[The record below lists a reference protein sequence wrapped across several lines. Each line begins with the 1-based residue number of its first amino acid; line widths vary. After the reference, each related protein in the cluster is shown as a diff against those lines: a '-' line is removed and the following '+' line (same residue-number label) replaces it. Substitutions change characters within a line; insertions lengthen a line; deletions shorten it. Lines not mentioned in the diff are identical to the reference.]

1 MDVAAQVDGGEM
13 CSKQRADL
21 PAQEQDA
28 GEDCDRP
35 REGLDGV
42 DDGGRD
48 VHFRRQV
55 SGPAQRVVKRNNCA
69 PPAVGRPEDMNAQ
82 KLLKHCC
89 ILAQGCDGLLA
100 DNP

>member
-35 REGLDGV
+35 GEGLDRG
-42 DDGGRD
+42 DDGGRE
-48 VHFRRQV
+48 VHFAARLGE
-55 SGPAQRVVKRNNCA
+55 SAA
-69 PPAVGRPEDMNAQ
+69 AWLYAV
-82 KLLKHCC
+82 
-89 ILAQGCDGLLA
+89 
-100 DNP
+100 